1 MELLVGTDIIEIDRI
16 RNAIE
21 RSESGCFLERVFTPN
36 EIKYC
41 EGRSAA
47 KYESYAARFAGKEAV
62 SKAFGTGIGTNAAF
76 NEIEILNDKLGKPFV
91 TLYGK
96 AKDYYEELG
105 ASGISISLS
114 HCKEYAIA
122 YVSIIINNKGIFT

>member
-1 MELLVGTDIIEIDRI
+1 MELLVGTDIIEIDRVKK
-16 RNAIE
+16 AIE
-21 RSESGCFLERVFTPN
+21 KSKSGRFLDMVFTSN

-41 EGRSAA
+41 ENRNAA
-47 KYESYAARFAGKEAV
+47 RYESYAVRFAGKEAV

-76 NEIEILNDKLGKPFV
+76 NEIEILNDNLGKPSV
-91 TLYGK
+91 ILHGR
-96 AKDYYEELG
+96 AKEYYTEIG

-122 YVSIIINNKGIFT
+122 YVSILIKDKGGFT